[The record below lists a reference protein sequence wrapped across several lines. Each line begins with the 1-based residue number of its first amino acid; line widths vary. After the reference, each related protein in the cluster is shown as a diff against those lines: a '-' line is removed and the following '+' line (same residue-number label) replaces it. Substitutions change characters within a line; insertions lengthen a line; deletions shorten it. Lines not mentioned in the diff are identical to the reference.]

1 MYPDTDGQQT
11 LRPLTSFQVDIL
23 SFVNEVGW
31 CSVHRFLL
39 SRWKVSSSSDCSNHY
54 FSLLVGNSKEE
65 QNESMITCSSGFVMS
80 MHGKEAECNRVMF
93 YNVQSTSYNF
103 FAFCFK

>member
-1 MYPDTDGQQT
+1 M
-11 LRPLTSFQVDIL
+11 
-23 SFVNEVGW
+23 
-31 CSVHRFLL
+31 
-39 SRWKVSSSSDCSNHY
+39 
-54 FSLLVGNSKEE
+54 GNSKEE

-103 FAFCFK
+103 FAFCFKWLCLIKLQAGDVYVYT